1 MKNIWRIVSDAR
13 ELWPLYVGI
22 IVGAIVTTA
31 TTLVMPFLIA
41 EATQVVV
48 DMATGSRAA
57 SIMPLVWLAVW
68 LLVVMVVNSLITNVT
83 GYWGDLMSMR
93 VRRILS
99 HNYFDKLLRLPQRW
113 YDAQLTGSII
123 SKLDRSIHTVVQFL
137 QVFANSFFTTILT
150 IVVVLVVAGWHS
162 PWLAL
167 LLVVIY
173 PTFVWLTALT
183 SRRWQVWEKQ
193 KNEHFDVA
201 GGRFAEVVSQLRVV
215 KSFTTERSELAHFD
229 RHYDAAVE
237 LTGEQSRFWHWMD
250 VARRGALDIVFFGVY
265 LIIFVATAKGT
276 FTVGS
281 MVLLIQLIQIAKA
294 PVTSMSYYVDT
305 MQRAVTGSTEYYKV
319 MDVPEEPLNPLACDA
334 ATVVEWSDGE
344 KVVEF
349 RDVSFGYDEDRLV
362 LHDIDLAIKRGER
375 IALVGESGGGKSTLV
390 NLVMRLYAPT
400 SGEVHVLGHDVTTV
414 PVTALRR
421 EIGMVF
427 QDASLF
433 SGTIRENLHYGDPN
447 ADDDQ
452 LREAL
457 RRSNALR
464 FVDDLPAGLDTEIGE
479 RGVKL
484 SGGQKQRIAVAR
496 AMLKDAPILILDEAT
511 SALDTK
517 AERQVQAGL
526 EELMAGRTAIIIAHR
541 LSTISSVDRIVTL
554 RGGTIDEVGSPAELA
569 KTNGIYA
576 QLLALQAS
584 DSATGRKI
592 LKRFGLIG

>member
-1 MKNIWRIVSDAR
+1 MKSILRIVSDAR

-22 IVGAIVTTA
+22 IVGAVLTTA
-31 TTLVMPFLIA
+31 TTLLMPFLIA

-48 DMATGSRAA
+48 DMATGKRAA
-57 SIMPLVWLAVW
+57 SAMPLVWLAVW
-68 LLVVMVVNSLITNVT
+68 LLVVMVVNSLVTNVT
-83 GYWGDLMSMR
+83 GYWGDIMSMR

-150 IVVVLVVAGWHS
+150 VVVVLVVAGLHS

-173 PTFVWLTALT
+173 PTFVWLTAIT
-183 SRRWQVWEKQ
+183 SRRWQVWEKE

-215 KSFTTERSELAHFD
+215 KSFTTERSELEHFD
-229 RHYDAAVE
+229 RHYDEAVA
-237 LTGEQSRFWHWMD
+237 LTATQSRFWHFMD
-250 VARRGALDIVFFGVY
+250 VARRGALDVVFFGIY
-265 LIIFVATAKGT
+265 LIIFVATAKGS

-305 MQRAVTGSTEYYKV
+305 MQRAITGSTEYYKV
-319 MDVPEEPLNPLACDA
+319 MDVEEEPLHPLTEGA
-334 ATVVEWSDGE
+334 AAIEWSDGDT
-344 KVVEF
+344 VVAF
-349 RDVSFGYDEDRLV
+349 DDVSFGYDEDQLV
-362 LHDIDLAIKRGER
+362 LEDINLSIRRGER
-375 IALVGESGGGKSTLV
+375 VAFVGESGGGKSTLV
-390 NLVMRLYAPT
+390 NLVMKLYSPT
-400 SGEVHVLGHDVTTV
+400 SGQVRVLGHDVTTV
-414 PVTALRR
+414 PTAALRR
-421 EIGMVF
+421 QVGVVF

-433 SGTIRENLHYGDPN
+433 SGTIRENLHYGDPT
-447 ADDDQ
+447 ADDDA

-457 RRSNALR
+457 RRSNALG
-464 FVDDLPAGLDTEIGE
+464 FVDQLPDGLDTQIGE

-526 EELMAGRTAIIIAHR
+526 EELMEGRTALIIAHR
-541 LSTISSVDRIVTL
+541 LSTISAVDRIVTL
-554 RGGTIDEVGSPAELA
+554 RNGTIDEVGSPAELA
-569 KTNGIYA
+569 QTNGIYA

-584 DSATGRKI
+584 DSAAGRKI
-592 LKRFGLIG
+592 LKRFGLIA